1 MGGYWINTHTLSY
14 IKKNDQLEN
23 KNGNNSCYQQQKC
36 KLPKNK
42 LTKNVQYLNEGSCNS
57 KESLKKK
64 THSWVVNLSIVRMS
78 IFPQT
83 NL

>member
-42 LTKNVQYLNEGSCNS
+42 LTKNV
-57 KESLKKK
+57 
-64 THSWVVNLSIVRMS
+64 
-78 IFPQT
+78 
-83 NL
+83 